1 MKESKMDK
9 ELTKKKISEKNK
21 AKKNY
26 LEKLELLKQS
36 YGVEF
41 KIENFKNNDINKIKF
56 YNMNYQKSIKN
67 VSIIYD
73 NKIGKYNYLSYD
85 YDMEKYVKTTPNF
98 KVIEDINKDKKLD
111 LVVNEILRINK
122 EYQLEIQDIDRRY
135 NENNE
140 LIEDNSKEL
149 EIEKKDKK
157 E

>member
-1 MKESKMDK
+1 MNCI
-9 ELTKKKISEKNK
+9 KKINEEFQNIPDLIHRKIRYSLSTIHIFYMETVASGDRVNDYILKNIT
-21 AKKNY
+21 NP
-26 LEKLELLKQS
+26 
-36 YGVEF
+36 
-41 KIENFKNNDINKIKF
+41 IRIKT
-56 YNMNYQKSIKN
+56 IKN
-67 VSIIYD
+67 I
-73 NKIGKYNYLSYD
+73 LAA
-85 YDMEKYVKTTPNF
+85 PNF

>member
-1 MKESKMDK
+1 
-9 ELTKKKISEKNK
+9 
-21 AKKNY
+21 
-26 LEKLELLKQS
+26 
-36 YGVEF
+36 
-41 KIENFKNNDINKIKF
+41 
-56 YNMNYQKSIKN
+56 MNYQKSIKN

-85 YDMEKYVKTTPNF
+85 YDMEKYVKTIPNF
-98 KVIEDINKDKKLD
+98 KVIDDINKDKKLD
-111 LVVNEILRINK
+111 LIVNEILILNK
-122 EYQLEIQDIDRRY
+122 EYQLEIQDIDRKY

>member
-9 ELTKKKISEKNK
+9 ELTKKKINEKNK

-36 YGVEF
+36 YSVEF

-85 YDMEKYVKTTPNF
+85 YDMEKYVKTIPNF